1 MNILRPDLTHF
12 GRVPDMPL
20 RVTNPHHIM
29 AEARDFLSEGQNM
42 IETGRKIGADAVIR
56 SGTFTDAMLNAL
68 DQVSAHQQFASELHQ
83 ASIIDPDSVNVHD
96 ITIAQAQANMSLNI
110 TRNVLNRMVQGW
122 RELIN
127 TR

>member
-12 GRVPDMPL
+12 GRMPDLPL
-20 RVTNPHHIM
+20 KVTNPHHIM
-29 AEARDFLSEGQNM
+29 SEARDFLAEGSNM

-56 SGTFTDAMLNAL
+56 SGTFTEAMLGAL
-68 DQVSAHQQFASELHQ
+68 DQVSAHQQFASNLHQ